1 MNVTIGGL
9 LIAAFLQMASPQN
22 YVIDG
27 PSMQPTLK
35 TGDRVTVTAA
45 AENEI
50 HRGDLILYQAP
61 EGREFVKRVI
71 ALPGEKVKMKGDKT
85 WINGKVIQEPYI
97 QKAVQQAHDQHY
109 TYNINDFPTSAK
121 EDNRV
126 APHSFFVLGDN
137 RSNSQD
143 SRMTG
148 FVPIEEVKGKVIKI
162 NGHSVSTK

>member
-1 MNVTIGGL
+1 MNATIGGL
-9 LIAAFLQMASPQN
+9 LIAAFLQMMFPQN

-35 TGDRVTVTAA
+35 TGDRVTITAA

-50 HRGDLILYQAP
+50 HRGDLIVYHTP

-85 WINGKVIQEPYI
+85 WINGKLLQEPYI

-109 TYNINDFPTSAK
+109 AYNINDFPTSAK

-126 APHSFFVLGDN
+126 AAHAFFVVGDN

-148 FVPIEEVKGKVIKI
+148 FVPIKEVKGKVIKI
-162 NGHSVSTK
+162 NGQSMNAE